1 MSKIIY
7 NSGIGLPQIKINLPT
22 IPTNGD
28 ILKAMFPGIDVKY
41 RDDVVDVY
49 GMSSFSVTFK
59 ADWFD
64 APYED
69 KNGNIKQAII
79 EEI

>member
-7 NSGIGLPQIKINLPT
+7 NAGIGRPQKKIDVPAL
-22 IPTNGD
+22 PTNGD
-28 ILKAMFPGIDVKY
+28 ILRAMFPGIEVEY

-69 KNGNIKQAII
+69 EDGNIRQAVID
-79 EEI
+79 

>member
-7 NSGIGLPQIKINLPT
+7 DAGIGIPQKKIDVPT
-22 IPTNGD
+22 TPTNGD
-28 ILKAMFPGIDVKY
+28 ILRAMFPGIEVEY

-59 ADWFD
+59 TDWFD

-69 KNGNIKQAII
+69 ENGNIKQIII
-79 EEI
+79 EE

>member
-7 NSGIGLPQIKINLPT
+7 DAGIGIPQKKIDVPAL
-22 IPTNGD
+22 PTNGD
-28 ILKAMFPGIDVKY
+28 ILRAMFPGIEVEY

-69 KNGNIKQAII
+69 KDGNIRQAVITD
-79 EEI
+79 